1 MAETGMGVAGMKKH
15 QVYGGFTV
23 QPVYVDLPEMS
34 VEKMNKTMPQ
44 NTICEILRI
53 LHIKAE
59 DEEIKKLARI
69 AALMAKKMD
78 AKLREYNKTWDEGW
92 WK

>member
-1 MAETGMGVAGMKKH
+1 MVETGMGMAGMSFNAKPA
-15 QVYGGFTV
+15 YA
-23 QPVYVDLPEMS
+23 DLPQMS
-34 VEKMNKTMPQ
+34 IEKMNKTMPQ
-44 NTICEILRI
+44 NTICEILRT
-53 LHIKAE
+53 LHMKTN
-59 DEEIKKLARI
+59 DEEIKSLARI